1 MACVHFCK
9 KESSFDLCNVPGFC
23 VFVLGGVW
31 FLCICATILAC
42 VYLYKDSGFVYLC
55 KVSGLC
61 VFVQGRFGIGG
72 ETLLRQNRD

>member
-42 VYLYKDSGFVYLC
+42 VYLCKD
-55 KVSGLC
+55 SGLC

>member
-9 KESSFDLCNVPGFC
+9 KGASFDLCNVPGFC

-42 VYLYKDSGFVYLC
+42 VYLCKDSGFVYLC
-55 KVSGLC
+55 KVSSE
-61 VFVQGRFGIGG
+61 Q
-72 ETLLRQNRD
+72 